1 MIEENK
7 PVRKKKSYAIPNLAE
22 SGLDKDRAFHENMS
36 SSYYYAWF
44 SSQWFR

>member
-1 MIEENK
+1 MVEESRRI
-7 PVRKKKSYAIPNLAE
+7 RKRKSYAIPNLAE
-22 SGLDKDRAFHENMS
+22 SGLDKDSNFHENMS